1 MTART
6 LLAAL
11 TVVLTLSLAGC
22 NTSTADGSI
31 PPTTIVPN
39 TSQPEC
45 ELQIE
50 LPATLNLETGGG
62 YAKIRIKNVGCAPVT
77 LVMPGDGSL
86 SRKRTPIV
94 GWSFLPV
101 DSKDRQ
107 PRQPPHFAVARC
119 GNINR
124 LSPEEVFALKPGDG
138 RDLDQ
143 WLPFSQPLSPGRY
156 RVVLYYSNVP
166 GMKWSGIS
174 LGQHDDAAMRRL
186 KRSTP
191 ISLVSNEVQVEITK

>member
-1 MTART
+1 M
-6 LLAAL
+6 
-11 TVVLTLSLAGC
+11 
-22 NTSTADGSI
+22 
-31 PPTTIVPN
+31 
-39 TSQPEC
+39 
-45 ELQIE
+45 
-50 LPATLNLETGGG
+50 
-62 YAKIRIKNVGCAPVT
+62 
-77 LVMPGDGSL
+77 
-86 SRKRTPIV
+86 RTPIV

-107 PRQPPHFAVARC
+107 PRQPPHLAVARC

-124 LSPEEVFALKPGDG
+124 LRPEEVFDLKSGDG

-166 GMKWSGIS
+166 DMKWSGIS
-174 LGQHDDAAMRRL
+174 LGQHDDAAIRHL